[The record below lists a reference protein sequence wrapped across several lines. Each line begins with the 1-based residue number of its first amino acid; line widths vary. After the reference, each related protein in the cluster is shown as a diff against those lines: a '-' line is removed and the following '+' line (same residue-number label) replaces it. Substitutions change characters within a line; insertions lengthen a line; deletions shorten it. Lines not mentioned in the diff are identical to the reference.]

1 MPWEMPITNRTN
13 EDVDRIEE
21 YDEIGYAYLD
31 NGQKAEWL
39 SGMIGALNATDLNR
53 IESNQQFILNLLSG
67 QYHLPFKTNWQMI
80 DFVTENDEKR
90 ILNNLKVLM
99 NPFDFDKSKLPET
112 PLNEFNKINT
122 IESVLLDAF
131 NDFNANIEKSN
142 FLTNSDEEF
151 VVSEDEP
158 FVVSDNKLRK
168 EFETNQ
174 NEIFKVFD
182 DSELVVF
189 N

>member
-31 NGQKAEWL
+31 NDQKAEWL

-90 ILNNLKVLM
+90 ILNNLKILM
-99 NPFDFDKSKLPET
+99 NPFDFDKSKLPEL

-142 FLTNSDEEF
+142 FLTNSDEDLKFLMVQSWLFLIEKIRRG
-151 VVSEDEP
+151 VS
-158 FVVSDNKLRK
+158 FIL
-168 EFETNQ
+168 T
-174 NEIFKVFD
+174 
-182 DSELVVF
+182 
-189 N
+189 

>member
-1 MPWEMPITNRTN
+1 
-13 EDVDRIEE
+13 
-21 YDEIGYAYLD
+21 
-31 NGQKAEWL
+31 
-39 SGMIGALNATDLNR
+39 
-53 IESNQQFILNLLSG
+53 
-67 QYHLPFKTNWQMI
+67 
-80 DFVTENDEKR
+80 
-90 ILNNLKVLM
+90 M
-99 NPFDFDKSKLPET
+99 NPFDFDKSKLPEL

-182 DSELVVF
+182 GSELVVF